1 MTKNTRIVE
10 TGDQE
15 IQKQQ
20 YEPKHDVVFVLDRL
34 RSAHNVGNI
43 FRIAELTALQEVVT
57 CGYTATPPHP
67 KLEKTAMG
75 CDAVVP
81 FRHFP
86 TGVEAVKALQSEGYI
101 VLAVETVEDAP
112 MLWSQQITPKT
123 AFVFG
128 NEALGITEEALAA
141 CDGCIRLPVFGF
153 KNSLNVGNCAS
164 VIAYEAVRQLS
175 FNPN

>member
-1 MTKNTRIVE
+1 MSEVPEVLK
-10 TGDQE
+10 GDQGPE
-15 IQKQQ
+15 FSHVC
-20 YEPKHDVVFVLDRL
+20 KHDLVFVLDRL

-43 FRIAELTALQEVVT
+43 FRIAELTAIREVVT

-75 CDAVVP
+75 CDTVVP
-81 FRHFP
+81 FRHFQ
-86 TGVEAVKALQSEGYI
+86 TGVEAVKSLQSDGYK
-101 VLAVETVEDAP
+101 VLAVETVAEAP
-112 MLWSQQITPKT
+112 MIWDCAIQPKT

-128 NEALGITEEALAA
+128 NEALGITEEALNA
-141 CDGCIRLPVFGF
+141 CDGYVRLPVFGY

-175 FNPN
+175 YL